1 MKPGEG
7 KRRPIWIS
15 NELTEKLKWKKKV
28 YRMWK
33 RSLVTC
39 EEYRNTVTALRDAMR
54 KAKAY

>member
-39 EEYRNTVTALRDAMR
+39 EEYRNTVTVLRDAMR